1 MVLYKHNKSL
11 FYTSLF
17 AIFLILF
24 SGYLS
29 LTTLNSHSLRKENI
43 QLKHEIDLLKKQHTN
58 ENQMVKEVSKTVFVA
73 L

>member
-1 MVLYKHNKSL
+1 
-11 FYTSLF
+11 
-17 AIFLILF
+17 
-24 SGYLS
+24 
-29 LTTLNSHSLRKENI
+29 LRKENI